1 MGWKFKL
8 SYTCNNLIHFLHTIW
23 NSSSWFYMYCCYID
37 SALPGFWYLNY
48 DHSLIMQYLSIFL
61 RKFHLKSHV
70 QFHFSLWLTRCLS
83 TEIWD
88 NSLINSIKEGVRF
101 VGKERG
107 QVRSCLLFLCR
118 KYKWFVV
125 QLSSKSIKVTTWL
138 IPFIQTSKR
147 ST

>member
-8 SYTCNNLIHFLHTIW
+8 SYTCNHLIHFLHTIW
-23 NSSSWFYMYCCYID
+23 NSSSWFYCCYID

-48 DHSLIMQYLSIFL
+48 DHSLIMQYLSFFL

-70 QFHFSLWLTRCLS
+70 QFHFSLWLNYTLLVYGNLGQLS
-83 TEIWD
+83 Y
-88 NSLINSIKEGVRF
+88 NSIKEGVRF